1 MACENAF
8 RCTIL
13 ANVPSTLEDQRTRN
27 TRKTVKT
34 SYVNWDCSRWVKHCQ
49 PAHWKAVKT
58 QFVHSCD
65 GNDAVFFSLINVCC
79 HKIRPSALTLSYLL
93 AVYQKNGHAWEL
105 FFWVIPFTNAAHLS
119 QKLCEVTFPT
129 QLIFQCLCTKHQ
141 RSQSFFINSCT
152 IFRLFFFVCFGLILT
167 GNADI
172 AIRPRQAAWSVK
184 GSQAGIHFKHF
195 Y

>member
-8 RCTIL
+8 RCTIV

-58 QFVHSCD
+58 QFVHSCA
-65 GNDAVFFSLINVCC
+65 GNDAVFLVWSMYAVTRSDR
-79 HKIRPSALTLSYLL
+79 RPLRYRTCWRYTRKMATLESCSFGWYPL
-93 AVYQKNGHAWEL
+93 QM
-105 FFWVIPFTNAAHLS
+105 
-119 QKLCEVTFPT
+119 
-129 QLIFQCLCTKHQ
+129 QLICLRNCVKSPSQHNSFSNVFAPNTKGHSPFSSTVVQ
-141 RSQSFFINSCT
+141 YSDS
-152 IFRLFFFVCFGLILT
+152 FFFVCFGLILT

-172 AIRPRQAAWSVK
+172 AIRPREAAWSVK